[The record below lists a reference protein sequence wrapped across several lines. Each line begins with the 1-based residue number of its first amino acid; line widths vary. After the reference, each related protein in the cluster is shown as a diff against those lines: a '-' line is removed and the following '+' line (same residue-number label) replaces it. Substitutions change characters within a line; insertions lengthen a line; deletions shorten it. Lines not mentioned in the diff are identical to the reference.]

1 MVDFKGPSVDTELSC
16 KESPCQ
22 FDVSQIGDLQLKSDY
37 EVLVKP
43 VWKQDFVVP
52 FPLLPG
58 SSTYQFL
65 PDCDDAKN
73 EELAKEFSTAGNDDS
88 TWVKLTNLLENA
100 DCTYDFTH
108 ESFESYGNG

>member
-73 EELAKEFSTAGNDDS
+73 EELAKAFDNAGNDD
-88 TWVKLTNLLENA
+88 WMY
-100 DCTYDFTH
+100 YDL
-108 ESFESYGNG
+108 